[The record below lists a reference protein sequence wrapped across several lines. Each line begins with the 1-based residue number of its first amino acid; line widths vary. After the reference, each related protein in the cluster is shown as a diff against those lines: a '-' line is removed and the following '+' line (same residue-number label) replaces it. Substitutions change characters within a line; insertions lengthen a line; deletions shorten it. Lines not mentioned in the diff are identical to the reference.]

1 MALAPMMS
9 HYMTVKEQYNDCIV
23 FYRLGDFYEMFF
35 DDAIRASE
43 ILGLTLTG
51 RDCGLSERAP
61 MCGVPFHA
69 VDVYISKLVAAG
81 EKVAICEQLSE
92 PSGRNLVE
100 RQVVRVVS
108 AGTVINDELI
118 DAKTNNFLLS
128 IYLSGKNAAI
138 AWTDITTGEFFAKR
152 FIGGDVLSDLF
163 NELVRVN
170 PAEIIANREA
180 EETLID
186 APLFTQNVLPK
197 INAFRE
203 SEFEIN
209 IAAATVKKQLGANN
223 VEIFGFIGEN
233 DIAL

>member
-9 HYMTVKEQYNDCIV
+9 HYMTVKEQYKDCIV

-138 AWTDITTGEFFAKR
+138 AWT
-152 FIGGDVLSDLF
+152 
-163 NELVRVN
+163 
-170 PAEIIANREA
+170 EI
-180 EETLID
+180 LI
-186 APLFTQNVLPK
+186 
-197 INAFRE
+197 IR
-203 SEFEIN
+203 
-209 IAAATVKKQLGANN
+209 
-223 VEIFGFIGEN
+223 
-233 DIAL
+233 